1 MIFYLQ
7 HIIAHNEIC
16 AKLEIKFNFCI
27 LIDLHLDWVH
37 DKDGKRVVILDTNT
51 PFELDCQLNDP
62 RVTVT
67 VQLKTG
73 NQNVDPQKDI
83 NVTQSGQKFR
93 IDVSSLSSGNNMEL
107 KCQALGSGGQV
118 VSKKT
123 VTLVKAEGLNWM

>member
-1 MIFYLQ
+1 MFYLQ

-27 LIDLHLDWVH
+27 LINLLLDWVH
-37 DKDGKRVVILDTNT
+37 DRDGKRVVILDTNT

-67 VQLKTG
+67 VTVQLKKG
-73 NQNVDPQKDI
+73 DQNVDPQKDI

-107 KCQALGSGGQV
+107 KCQALGSGG
-118 VSKKT
+118 VSEKT
-123 VTLVKAEGLNWM
+123 VTLLKAKGLNLMS

>member
-1 MIFYLQ
+1 M
-7 HIIAHNEIC
+7 
-16 AKLEIKFNFCI
+16 
-27 LIDLHLDWVH
+27 
-37 DKDGKRVVILDTNT
+37 
-51 PFELDCQLNDP
+51 DCQLNDP
-62 RVTVT
+62 RVTVTVT

-123 VTLVKAEGLNWM
+123 VTLVKAKGLNWM